1 MRHSSSYE
9 ESREEPSSDLG
20 LSATSVQDE
29 KLRESIN
36 KIIEITNTYTQGTEP
51 EPALQEL
58 ESFPYLSELINSIL
72 YRLRLAS
79 AVDLEKA
86 LRISRLT
93 EEVSAAR
100 AQEQSLQAELNDI
113 RSSWVSSDR
122 YDEVLGEVVERDA
135 IIQDLQDRLEDITE
149 ELHRQQELIAD
160 YEKQLT
166 ANTVNVVL
174 PPPEALSKEN
184 EQLRRKIEESEQR
197 LAQAKTI
204 PIPLPSPTSGRGRQA
219 QV

>member
-9 ESREEPSSDLG
+9 ESREERSSELG

-36 KIIEITNTYTQGTEP
+36 KIIEITNNYTQGTEP

-86 LRISRLT
+86 LRISKLT
-93 EEVSAAR
+93 EELTASR
-100 AQEQSLQAELNDI
+100 GQEQTLQAELNEL

-135 IIQDLQDRLEDITE
+135 VIQDLQDRLEDITE

-166 ANTVNVVL
+166 ANVVL

-184 EQLRRKIEESEQR
+184 EQLRKKIEESEQR

-219 QV
+219 QI